1 MKSITSVYKIG
12 NGPSSSHTVAPY
24 HAAQTFGSRYPDA
37 DSYEVTLF
45 GSLAFTGEGHG
56 TGKAI
61 LEGLPGARIIFD
73 RETKEDA
80 LPHPNTMLF
89 KAFKDGKEIASARIF
104 SIGGGSIRIENESSE
119 EDVEVYPQKNFS
131 EIVSLCNQ
139 EKISLVQLIYILEG
153 HQLRDYLKKIWAAMQ
168 TSVEKGLRTEGILP
182 GGLGLT
188 RKAKLLYEK
197 RCYNESADVAMN
209 RVIAAYAYAV
219 SEENAAENVVV
230 TAPTCG
236 SCGVLPSIL
245 YYMQKERGFPEDEI
259 LDALAVAGLI
269 GNVIRTNASIS
280 GAECGCQAEIGSA
293 CSMAAAAVAQL
304 YGLSIDQIE
313 YAAEIAMEH
322 NLGLTCDP
330 VNGLVQIPCIERN
343 AVAAMRALSS
353 VNLSRFLYATR
364 KISFDEVV
372 ATMYRT
378 GLDLNEKYRETSH
391 GGLAQIY
398 EENVPE
404 LKPIRE

>member
-1 MKSITSVYKIG
+1 MKSIKSVYKIG
-12 NGPSSSHTVAPY
+12 NGPSSSHTVGPY
-24 HAAQTFGSRYPDA
+24 HAAKTFGERYPDA
-37 DSYEVTLF
+37 DAYEVTLY

-73 RETKEDA
+73 RETRD
-80 LPHPNTMLF
+80 LPHPNTMKF
-89 KAFKDGKEIASARIF
+89 EAFKEGARIASVRMF
-104 SIGGGSIRIENESSE
+104 SIGGGSIRIENEASE
-119 EDVEVYPQKNFS
+119 EDREVYPQKGFS

-139 EKISLVQLIYILEG
+139 EKISILQLIYILEG
-153 HQLRDYLKKIWAAMQ
+153 YQLRDYLKTVWQAMR
-168 TSVEKGLRTEGILP
+168 SAVERGLEAEGILP
-182 GGLGLT
+182 GGLKLT
-188 RKAKLLYEK
+188 RKAKYLYRK
-197 RCYNESADVAMN
+197 RCYNESADVTMN

-219 SEENAAENVVV
+219 SEENAAENLVV

-245 YYMQKERGFPEDEI
+245 YYMQEDRGFPEEEI
-259 LDALAVAGLI
+259 LDALAVAGLV

-330 VNGLVQIPCIERN
+330 VGGLVQIPCIERN

-364 KISFDEVV
+364 KISFDDVV
-372 ATMYRT
+372 ATMYQT
-378 GLDLNEKYRETSH
+378 GLDLSEKYRETAH

-398 EENVPE
+398 
-404 LKPIRE
+404 REHLPAGT

>member
-1 MKSITSVYKIG
+1 MKSISSVYKIG
-12 NGPSSSHTVAPY
+12 NGPSSSHTVGPF

-37 DSYEVTLF
+37 DAYQVTLY

-61 LEGLPGARIIFD
+61 KEGLPGAEIIYD
-73 RETKEDA
+73 LETKEKD

-89 KAFKDGKEIASARIF
+89 KAFKNGTEIASTRIF
-104 SIGGGSIRIENESSE
+104 SIGGGSISIENEFNP

-131 EIVSLCNQ
+131 EIVTLCNQ
-139 EKISLVQLIYILEG
+139 EKISILQLIYILEG
-153 HQLRDYLKKIWAAMQ
+153 AKLREYLKKVWDVMQ
-168 TSVEKGLRTEGILP
+168 DSVERGLKTEGILP
-182 GGLGLT
+182 GGLKLT
-188 RKAKLLYEK
+188 RKAKYLYQK
-197 RCYNESADVAMN
+197 RCHNENLDVAMN
-209 RVIAAYAYAV
+209 RIIAAYAYAV
-219 SEENAAENVVV
+219 SEENAAENLVV

-236 SCGVLPSIL
+236 ASGVLPAIL
-245 YYMQKERGFPEDEI
+245 YYMHHDRGFTEEEI

-293 CSMAAAAVAQL
+293 CSMAAAAVATL

-343 AVAAMRALSS
+343 AVAAMRALSA

-364 KISFDEVV
+364 RISFDEVV

-378 GLDLNEKYRETSH
+378 GLDMDEKYRETSH

-398 EENVPE
+398 LEN
-404 LKPIRE
+404 LDGSGK

>member
-1 MKSITSVYKIG
+1 MKSIKSVYKIG
-12 NGPSSSHTVAPY
+12 NGPSSSHTVGPY
-24 HAAQTFGSRYPDA
+24 HAAQIFGERYPDA
-37 DSYEVTLF
+37 DLYEVTLY

-61 LEGLPGARIIFD
+61 LEGLPGAKIIFD
-73 RETKEDA
+73 HETLD
-80 LPHPNTMLF
+80 LPHPNTMRF
-89 KAFKDGKEIASARIF
+89 TAMKGGQVIASVRMF
-104 SIGGGSIRIENESSE
+104 SIGGGSIRIENEASD
-119 EDVEVYPQKNFS
+119 EDKEVYPQSNFS
-131 EIVSLCNQ
+131 EIVALCNQ
-139 EKISLVQLIYILEG
+139 EKISIIQLIYILEG
-153 HQLRDYLKKIWAAMQ
+153 YQLRDYLKTVWTAMRAA
-168 TSVEKGLRTEGILP
+168 VERGLKAKGILP
-182 GGLGLT
+182 GGLKLT
-188 RKAKLLYEK
+188 RKAKYLYEK

-236 SCGVLPSIL
+236 ACGVLPSIL
-245 YYMQKERGFPEDEI
+245 YYMQEDRGFPEEEI
-259 LDALAVAGLI
+259 LDALAVAGL
-269 GNVIRTNASIS
+269 V
-280 GAECGCQAEIGSA
+280 GSA

-364 KISFDEVV
+364 KISFDDVV

-378 GLDLNEKYRETSH
+378 GLDLNEKYRETAH

-398 EENVPE
+398 KEH
-404 LKPIRE
+404 LQ

>member
-1 MKSITSVYKIG
+1 MKTIKSVYKIG
-12 NGPSSSHTVAPY
+12 NGPSSSHTVGPF
-24 HAAQTFGSRYPDA
+24 HAAQIFGARYPEA
-37 DSYEVTLF
+37 DHFRVTLF
-45 GSLAFTGEGHG
+45 GSLAYTGEGHG
-56 TGKAI
+56 TGHAI
-61 LEGLPGARIIFD
+61 QAGLPGAEVIFNKT
-73 RETKEDA
+73 ETD

-89 KAFKDGKEIASARIF
+89 EAFRDGQLLGSRRIF
-104 SIGGGSIRIENESSE
+104 SIGGGSIRIEGESSE
-119 EDVEVYPQKNFS
+119 EEIEVYPQKHFT
-131 EIVSLCNQ
+131 E
-139 EKISLVQLIYILEG
+139 ILEICRQRG
-153 HQLRDYLKKIWAAMQ
+153 MDLPRFIQRMEDDRLRSYLKTVWEAMKD
-168 TSVEKGLRTEGILP
+168 SIRRGLSAEGTLP
-182 GGLGLT
+182 GGLGVE

-197 RCYNESADVAMN
+197 RCYNESADVTMN

-219 SEENAAENVVV
+219 SEENADEHIVV

-236 SCGVLPSIL
+236 SCGVLPAVL
-245 YYMQKERGFPEDEI
+245 YYMHADRGFPEEEI

-293 CSMAAAAVAQL
+293 CSMTAAALASL
-304 YGLSIDQIE
+304 YGLNIDQIE

-330 VNGLVQIPCIERN
+330 VKGLVQIPCIERN
-343 AVAAMRALSS
+343 AVAAMRAISS
-353 VNLSRFLYATR
+353 VNLSRFLYSTR

-378 GLDLNEKYRETSH
+378 GRDMDEKYRETSH

-398 EENVPE
+398 NSFQ
-404 LKPIRE
+404 

>member
-1 MKSITSVYKIG
+1 MKSIKSVYKIG
-12 NGPSSSHTVAPY
+12 NGPSSSHTVGPY
-24 HAAQTFGSRYPDA
+24 HAAQTFGERYPDA
-37 DSYEVTLF
+37 DSYEVTLY

-61 LEGLPGARIIFD
+61 LEGLPGASIVFD
-73 RETKEDA
+73 RETTD
-80 LPHPNTMLF
+80 LPHPNTMKF
-89 KAFKDGKEIASARIF
+89 RAFKNGEEIASV
-104 SIGGGSIRIENESSE
+104 IENEASE
-119 EDVEVYPQKNFS
+119 EDKDVYPQNSFS

-139 EKISLVQLIYILEG
+139 ERISIIQLIYILEG
-153 HQLRDYLKKIWAAMQ
+153 YQLRDYLKTVWKAMR
-168 TSVEKGLRTEGILP
+168 SAVERGLKAKGILP
-182 GGLGLT
+182 GGLKLT
-188 RKAKLLYEK
+188 RKAKYLYEK

-219 SEENAAENVVV
+219 SEENAAENLVV

-245 YYMQKERGFPEDEI
+245 YYMQEDRGFPEEEI
-259 LDALAVAGLI
+259 LDALAVAGLV

-343 AVAAMRALSS
+343 AVAAMRALSA

-364 KISFDEVV
+364 KISFDDVV

-378 GLDLNEKYRETSH
+378 GLDLNEKYRETAH

-398 EENVPE
+398 MEHNI
-404 LKPIRE
+404 K